1 MVHAEHSRQR
11 ATYRDRVP
19 EQTEE
24 LWRRRASSF
33 GSSAVEYADHR
44 PDYAPEAIAWALSAA
59 NHAHDVVDVGAGTGA
74 LTGGLVSRGCRIVAL
89 EPDERM
95 LAELHRRIPEALA
108 VNAAAEALPLRDGSV
123 DAVLAATSFHWFD
136 RDRALAEFVRVL
148 RPGGVLALLYNR
160 DDESVPW
167 VAEIGRLSRTSASS
181 DRSDDDDDWFQHPR
195 FDPPEVAR
203 FPHGQPR
210 TAESMTSTVG
220 TNSHTQV
227 VSSEERAATLARVR
241 NFLDTCPDTAHG
253 TFTRPL
259 ITTVARVQRR

>member
-1 MVHAEHSRQR
+1 M
-11 ATYRDRVP
+11 TRVP

-44 PDYAPEAIAWALSAA
+44 PDYAPDAVAWALSAA
-59 NHAHDVVDVGAGTGA
+59 GQANDVVDVGAGTGA
-74 LTGGLVSRGCRIVAL
+74 LTGGLVSRGCRVVAL

-95 LAELHRRIPEALA
+95 LVELHRRIPQALA
-108 VNAAAEALPLRDGSV
+108 VTAAAEALPLRDGSA

-136 RDRALAEFVRVL
+136 REGALAEFARVL
-148 RPGGVLALLYNR
+148 RPGGVLALLYNM

-167 VAEIGRLSRTSASS
+167 VAEVGRLSRTSASS
-181 DRSDDDDDWFQHPR
+181 DRSDDDDDWFRHPL

-210 TAESMTSTVG
+210 TAESMTATVG
-220 TNSHTQV
+220 TNSHTRV
-227 VSSEERAATLARVR
+227 VSLEERTETLARVR
-241 NFLDTCPDTAHG
+241 DFLDSRPETAQG

-259 ITTVARVQRR
+259 ITAVARARRI